1 MSVLC
6 RLRSLQRDTENYQ
19 YIDAKLNT
27 AFSLSILENVS
38 CYFCKSQVLSVSKQV
53 LALGIKVLC
62 GKKVSKDSALSTHV
76 GPSILKM
83 SISNG

>member
-1 MSVLC
+1 MCHAISANHKYF
-6 RLRSLQRDTENYQ
+6 QYQ
-19 YIDAKLNT
+19 
-27 AFSLSILENVS
+27 
-38 CYFCKSQVLSVSKQV
+38 KQV

-83 SISNG
+83 SSSIMDD

>member
-6 RLRSLQRDTENYQ
+6 RLRSVQRDTENYQ
-19 YIDAKLNT
+19 CIDARLNT

-38 CYFCKSQVLSVSKQV
+38 LLFTANHKYFQYQSQV

-76 GPSILKM
+76 VPSI
-83 SISNG
+83 

>member
-1 MSVLC
+1 MCHAISANHTYF
-6 RLRSLQRDTENYQ
+6 QYQ
-19 YIDAKLNT
+19 
-27 AFSLSILENVS
+27 
-38 CYFCKSQVLSVSKQV
+38 KQV

-62 GKKVSKDSALSTHV
+62 GKKESKDSALSTHV